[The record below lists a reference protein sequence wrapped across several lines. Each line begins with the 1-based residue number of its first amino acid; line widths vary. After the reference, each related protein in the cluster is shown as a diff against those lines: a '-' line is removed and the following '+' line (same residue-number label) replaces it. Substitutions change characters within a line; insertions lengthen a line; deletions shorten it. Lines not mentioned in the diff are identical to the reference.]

1 MPRGRKRLSTNEFNT
16 VAANSSSSASASSDD
31 LIKQRSK
38 YRRTTKNES
47 DNNQFDKSKCL
58 FWFSKYVSQGDT
70 IGPEG
75 IELFCNDIQV
85 HHEDILLLILAYKMG
100 AKRMGYF
107 TKDEWCGVM
116 AELQCDNLTKF
127 LEKRNYLRSLVDDR
141 NTFKEIFRY
150 AFDFAKEC
158 DHKAVDK
165 VTASQMLNVLLA
177 SKWSLLTDFLNFLE
191 KSPYKVLNKDQW
203 CNLLEFSRVILPDLS
218 NYDVDGAWPVILDEF
233 VEWLRKNQSNE
244 K

>member
-1 MPRGRKRLSTNEFNT
+1 MPRGRKRLSSTDFNT
-16 VAANSSSSASASSDD
+16 VVPNSSSTSASIDD
-31 LIKQRSK
+31 SNKQRSK
-38 YRRTTKNES
+38 HRRTTKAEP
-47 DNNQFDKSKCL
+47 DNQFDKGKCL

-107 TKDEWCGVM
+107 TKDEWCRVM
-116 AELQCDNLTKF
+116 TELQCDNLTKF
-127 LEKRNYLRSLVDDR
+127 LDKRNYLRSLIDDR

-158 DHKAVDK
+158 DQKAVDK
-165 VTASQMLNVLLA
+165 MTASQMLQILLA
-177 SKWSLLTDFLNFLE
+177 SKWSLLTDFLSFLE
-191 KSPYKVLNKDQW
+191 TSPYKVLNKDQW

-233 VEWLRKNQSNE
+233 VEWLHKNQSDEN
-244 K
+244 